1 MRSER
6 IWFGFFVVL
15 ALTLNFGFVYGE
27 IDNPLHHDRIEL
39 FAAFV
44 VSIVC
49 TILKFGD
56 RSQLGAL
63 LLATSLVADVQLL
76 VAILVW
82 VFHSG
87 MMEASTMST
96 IVSFAAGALVANVMS
111 AILLVIES
119 ASFWR

>member
-1 MRSER
+1 MRNER
-6 IWFGFFVVL
+6 IWFGFFVIL
-15 ALTLNFGFVYGE
+15 ALTLNFGFVYGD
-27 IDNPLHHDRIEL
+27 IDNPAHHDALEL

-56 RSQLGAL
+56 RSPLGAL

-76 VAILVW
+76 VAIMVW
-82 VFHSG
+82 AFHSG
-87 MMEASTMST
+87 AIEPTSMST
-96 IVSFAAGALVANVMS
+96 VVSFAAGAMIAN
-111 AILLVIES
+111 AISVVLLMIES